1 MKRLILFC
9 FLLSLGSSG
18 LSAQVSDPVSWNGGW
33 VSEQEVAIME
43 LDSSYNF
50 ELILEFWINNPRLVP
65 LEIEFETE
73 WGEGD
78 EDFSIDDPGKVS
90 VDANSNETFDLII
103 TGSGIDSEGNLIY
116 AGDDY
121 FDTFDLNMFELIG
134 GQRGFGSSSITQKVQ
149 LSSIFNFD
157 IEFIDNNVIVGA
169 GSDETVSVEIHN
181 TGNVNNAISDIDF
194 TFRSCPQIDYELNS
208 DNTFFGGGI
217 VEPKSWASG
226 VIKIIASTNHP
237 EKNCKLIV
245 TVTSDADGS
254 KNSEELE
261 FKVKAPSPQEEDK
274 QSPDENNS
282 VGDLRDTEFC
292 DTYDCED
299 NTLSYVQIQYILG
312 VIFLALLVRRE

>member
-9 FLLSLGSSG
+9 FLLSLGSPG

-65 LEIEFETE
+65 VEIEFETE

-78 EDFSIDDPGKVS
+78 GDFSIDDPGKVS

-121 FDTFDLNMFELIG
+121 FDTFDLNMFELVG

-157 IEFIDNNVIVGA
+157 VEFIDKNVIVGA
-169 GSDETVSVEIHN
+169 GSDEMVGVEILN

-208 DNTFFGGGI
+208 DNNFFGDGI
-217 VEPKSWASG
+217 IEPNSRVSG
-226 VIKIIASTNHP
+226 AIKIIASTYSGAHP
-237 EKNCKLIV
+237 QSLFTFI
-245 TVTSDADGS
+245 
-254 KNSEELE
+254 L
-261 FKVKAPSPQEEDK
+261 PSI
-274 QSPDENNS
+274 S
-282 VGDLRDTEFC
+282 F
-292 DTYDCED
+292 
-299 NTLSYVQIQYILG
+299 
-312 VIFLALLVRRE
+312 